1 MKDEDEVD
9 EYEGEDVEDEK
20 EEEEE
25 DDEDEAEDEG
35 EDDHEDEDDEE
46 ECEEEE
52 EEEEEEDDEDEEG
65 LGAMDREE
73 GGCRGASQIPKFL
86 CNKQTGNASNFSKAV
101 FSSPGK
107 RFAEARWPRDRGG
120 RGVAGDITTTK
131 IFFVL

>member
-52 EEEEEEDDEDEEG
+52 EEEEDEDEEG

-86 CNKQTGNASNFSKAV
+86 CNKQAGNASNFSKAV
-101 FSSPGK
+101 FSSPGG
-107 RFAEARWPRDRGG
+107 RFAEARWPRERGG